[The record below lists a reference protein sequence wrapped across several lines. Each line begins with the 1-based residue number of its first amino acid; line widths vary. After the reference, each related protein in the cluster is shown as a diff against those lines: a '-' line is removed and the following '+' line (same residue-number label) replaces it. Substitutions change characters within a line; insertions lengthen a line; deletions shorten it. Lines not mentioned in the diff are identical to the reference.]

1 MWNRASLIDD
11 QVPCVLLISCS
22 EPSSLY
28 FDQIAVAISPKAS
41 RVVFKYSDFV
51 VETLAIDD
59 PDQPT
64 TVIII
69 DAIEWSSDTV
79 GILNVILNCC
89 QTKPLL
95 VTLFNVSP
103 VLFENI
109 TKEFGNEAIFRALFY
124 QRCIGTER
132 NYFDHK
138 ICRSVLKKYTSKF
151 IFGSHVPYADWVI
164 INLIYYLIQHEDFL
178 SLQHPAS
185 VICAKLLGKY
195 KETLREF
202 YAESAF
208 LNFFSILCKKNKVSN
223 N

>member
-1 MWNRASLIDD
+1 ML
-11 QVPCVLLISCS
+11 VLYCLKISQENLVMRQFLGLC
-22 EPSSLY
+22 
-28 FDQIAVAISPKAS
+28 FTN
-41 RVVFKYSDFV
+41 VVLGLK
-51 VETLAIDD
+51 
-59 PDQPT
+59 
-64 TVIII
+64 
-69 DAIEWSSDTV
+69 
-79 GILNVILNCC
+79 
-89 QTKPLL
+89 
-95 VTLFNVSP
+95 
-103 VLFENI
+103 
-109 TKEFGNEAIFRALFY
+109 
-124 QRCIGTER
+124 R

-208 LNFFSILCKKNKVSN
+208 LNFFSILCKNKVSN